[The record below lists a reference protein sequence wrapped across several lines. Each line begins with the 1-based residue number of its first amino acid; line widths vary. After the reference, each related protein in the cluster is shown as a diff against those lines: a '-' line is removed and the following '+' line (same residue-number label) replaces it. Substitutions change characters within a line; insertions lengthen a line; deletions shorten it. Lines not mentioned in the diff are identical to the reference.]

1 MQPEPRHA
9 VGRPRVWL
17 AIVLIAVTMAA
28 KPVVARGSEDEPD
41 AGPVVAFSFDDVDA
55 LARSAAAA
63 PYSPAAAVP
72 EIFQT
77 ASDDLLRDLRYAPP
91 RSELWGDAPAPLQL
105 VLRLPRPLL
114 NQTVSINLVGP
125 DNVRTLRFLPE
136 SLVGGNAEFVDK
148 VIRAAPGFAGFSVG
162 HPESARAIGSF
173 FASLF
178 SFAGRNSRMA
188 SFSRPAVIDI
198 ASGNGE
204 SVATFREY
212 WLVPPQGDDD
222 RFTVY
227 ALMDS
232 PAMTGAFSFIV
243 QPGTSTVVDV
253 HAVLHRR
260 TAAAEPA
267 MIGVAPLVSMFLFS
281 ETAKDANDYRP
292 EVHNADGLLVSNSE
306 TDWQWIPLSNPKR
319 LTLSALPGAAPKG
332 FGLIQRDANFDHYQD
347 FRTAYE
353 ESSSVWV
360 EPVGEW
366 GPGRLE
372 LMEIP
377 STREIHSNILA
388 YWVPDRIAAAATAS
402 VATSA
407 EPAAI
412 AFDYRLYWSP
422 AGIQMHRYGAVQ
434 GTRLE
439 RNGDDNTLTFY
450 IDFEGTDLNLLPG
463 DTGLTSVVELPK
475 EITLVDKQLV
485 KNRVTGGWRLV
496 VKVALPRPGVLDG
509 ILTARSGPPELWLA
523 AYLKQGENLPEA
535 LTETWRYRVIP

>member
-1 MQPEPRHA
+1 MQPEPCRA
-9 VGRPRVWL
+9 AGRTRVWL
-17 AIVLIAVTMAA
+17 VIVLTAVSLAA
-28 KPVVARGSEDEPD
+28 TLVAACGAEDESG
-41 AGPVVAFSFDDVDA
+41 AGGTAAFSFADVDA
-55 LARSAAAA
+55 LARATAA
-63 PYSPAAAVP
+63 PYTPPAPPP

-77 ASDDLLRDLRYAPP
+77 AQEDQLRDLRYVPS
-91 RSELWGDAPAPLQL
+91 RSELWGDRPAPLRL
-105 VLRLPRPLL
+105 DLRLPRPLL
-114 NQTVSINLVGP
+114 GQAITINIVEA
-125 DNVRTLRFLPE
+125 DAVRPLRFVPE
-136 SLVGGNAEFVDK
+136 SLVGGNAELVDK
-148 VIRAAPGFAGFSVG
+148 VIRSAPEFAGFSVS
-162 HPESARAIGSF
+162 HPDGARAIGAF

-178 SFAGRNSRMA
+178 CFAGRNSRMA

-212 WLVPPQGDDD
+212 WLVPPVQGDDS
-222 RFTVY
+222 FTVY

-232 PAMTGAFSFIV
+232 PAMTGAFSFAV
-243 QPGTSTVVDV
+243 RPGTSTVVDV
-253 HAVLHRR
+253 HAVLYRR
-260 TAAAEPA
+260 PAAAELA

-306 TDWQWIPLSNPKR
+306 TDWQWLPLSNPKR
-319 LTLSALPGAAPKG
+319 LTLSALPGPAPKG
-332 FGLIQRDANFDHYQD
+332 FGLIQRDTNFDRYQD
-347 FRTAYE
+347 LRTAYE

-360 EPVGEW
+360 EPLGEW

-377 STREIHSNILA
+377 STREIHNNILA
-388 YWVPDRIAAAATAS
+388 YWVPDRIAAAPSAPAET
-402 VATSA
+402 A
-407 EPAAI
+407 EPAPI

-422 AGIQMHRYGAVQ
+422 AGIQMHRYGAVRD
-434 GTRLE
+434 TRLE
-439 RNGDDNTLTFY
+439 RNGDDGTLTFH
-450 IDFEGTDLNLLPG
+450 IDFEGTDLNLLPA

-475 EITLVDKQLV
+475 EITLVEKHLV

-535 LTETWRYRVIP
+535 LTETWRYRIVP

>member
-1 MQPEPRHA
+1 MMPESCHA
-9 VGRPRVWL
+9 AGRLRVWL
-17 AIVLIAVTMAA
+17 AIVLTAVATVALPVAA
-28 KPVVARGSEDEPD
+28 SGSEEESGV
-41 AGPVVAFSFDDVDA
+41 GPAAAFSFDDVDL

-63 PYSPAAAVP
+63 PYAPPAAIP
-72 EIFQT
+72 EVFTT
-77 ASDDLLRDLRYAPP
+77 ASDDLLRDLRYVPP

-105 VLRLPRPLL
+105 ELRMPRPLL
-114 NQTVSINLVGP
+114 GQAVTINLVESGG
-125 DNVRTLRFLPE
+125 VRRLEFVPE
-136 SLVGGNAEFVDK
+136 SLVGGNAEFLDK
-148 VIRAAPGFAGFSVG
+148 VSQASPAFAGFSVA
-162 HPESARAIGSF
+162 HPDGVRAIGAF

-178 SFAGRNSRMA
+178 CFAGRNSRMA

-204 SVATFREY
+204 SVASFREY
-212 WLVPPQGDDD
+212 WLVPPSGDDD
-222 RFTVY
+222 QFTVY

-232 PAMTGAFSFIV
+232 PAMTGAFSFNV

-260 TAAAEPA
+260 VAAAAPA

-281 ETAKDANDYRP
+281 ETVKEAHDYRP

-332 FGLIQRDANFDHYQD
+332 FGLIQRDTNFDHYQD
-347 FRTAYE
+347 LRTAYE

-377 STREIHSNILA
+377 STKEIHNNILA
-388 YWVPDRIAAAATAS
+388 YWVPDRTAASPTATPANG
-402 VATSA
+402 
-407 EPAAI
+407 EPAPI

-422 AGIQMHRYGAVQ
+422 AGIQMHRYGAVRD
-434 GTRLE
+434 TRLE
-439 RNGDDNTLTFY
+439 RNGDDGTLTFY
-450 IDFEGTDLNLLPG
+450 IDFEGSDLNLLPA

-485 KNRVTGGWRLV
+485 KNRVTGGWRLI

-509 ILTARSGPPELWLA
+509 ILTARSGPPELWVA

-535 LTETWRYRVIP
+535 LTETWRYRVNP